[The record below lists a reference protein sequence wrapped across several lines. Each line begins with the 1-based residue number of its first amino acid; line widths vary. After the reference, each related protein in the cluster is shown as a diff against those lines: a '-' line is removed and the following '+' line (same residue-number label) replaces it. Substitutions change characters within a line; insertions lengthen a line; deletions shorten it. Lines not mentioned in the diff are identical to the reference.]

1 MARRPAVSIALVVAA
16 SLFAAGARPL
26 TAQPPRGA
34 TAALDLTW
42 VTRAVEAPRVS
53 QRTFRSAAAR
63 TDVSYHIYVPAAY
76 DREPTRRFPV
86 VYWLHG
92 SGGGLAGIPQLARRF
107 DAAIEARQVP
117 PMLVVMVNGL
127 EMGMYVDWRDGS
139 APVET
144 VLATEL
150 VAHLDATYRTIATR
164 EGRLLDGFS
173 MGGYGAARFGF
184 KYPERFRAVSIMGA
198 GPMQEALAVTP
209 RASPVSAAQLLRRV
223 YGGDQAHFLAV
234 SPRRLAEEHAATLRS
249 GSLIRMVVGDQDET
263 YANNRAFH
271 AHLERLGIP
280 HDWTVLPGVPH
291 NPNGVLDA
299 LGDAHWAFYRR
310 AFDALPSVSDPSR
323 AGSLPAVGAAA
334 TTAGATALPDSVIKL
349 TFLGT
354 GAPRPSRDRH
364 GPAILVE
371 AGDRRLLIDAG
382 PGVRQRIF
390 EAGGFGLLT
399 GVADIFATH
408 LHYDHVGGVA
418 DLWIPGWMYGR
429 PTPLRVH
436 GPPGTTEFVNGLRQA
451 YRWDVAYRQIV
462 GIAAPGSILEAKEIR
477 PGVVFDEGGVKVTA
491 FPVAHMPI
499 DPATGRVGTLDGAT
513 YGFRVDYAGR
523 SVAFSGDLRVSST
536 SELIAQG
543 RGVDV
548 VVMEVQVPS
557 PGTSA
562 EAQRANVSL
571 SVHTSPEEAGR
582 AFAQMRPRLAV
593 FSHIIP
599 PQTTAEDL
607 RAATRPFYDGPLVTA
622 FDLMTLTI
630 GRQIDVSI
638 APRRD
643 GELFEQSGAVRR

>member
-1 MARRPAVSIALVVAA
+1 MRAIPALRLFVVLSLFTVASPAQRPRAAA
-16 SLFAAGARPL
+16 SAGF
-26 TAQPPRGA
+26 
-34 TAALDLTW
+34 DLNW
-42 VTRAVEAPRVS
+42 VTRAVEGPRVAH
-53 QRTFRSAAAR
+53 RTFRSAAAG

-76 DREPTRRFPV
+76 EREPTRRFPV

-92 SGGGLAGIPQLARRF
+92 SGGGLPGIPQLARRV
-107 DAAIEARQVP
+107 DAAIAAGQVP
-117 PMLVVMVNGL
+117 PMLVVLVNGL
-127 EMGMYVDWRDGS
+127 EQGMYVDWRDGS
-139 APVET
+139 APVES
-144 VLATEL
+144 VLATDL
-150 VAHLDATYRTIATR
+150 VAHIDATYRTIATR
-164 EGRLLDGFS
+164 AGRLLDGFS

-184 KYPERFRAVSIMGA
+184 KYPERFGAVSIMGA
-198 GPMQEALAVTP
+198 GPLQETLSNTP
-209 RASPVSAAQLLRRV
+209 RASPVSAAQLLQRV
-223 YGGDQAHFLAV
+223 YGGEQAQFLAV
-234 SPRRLAEEHAATLRS
+234 SPRRLAEVRAATLRA
-249 GSLIRMVVGDQDET
+249 GSLIRVVVGDQDET

-271 AHLERLGIP
+271 EHLQRLGIP
-280 HDWTVLPGVPH
+280 HEWTVLPGVPH

-299 LGDAHWAFYRR
+299 LGDTHWAFYRK
-310 AFDALPSVSDPSR
+310 AFATPAPE
-323 AGSLPAVGAAA
+323 SLPPVRAASPTA
-334 TTAGATALPDSVIKL
+334 TDSVIKL

-371 AGDRRLLIDAG
+371 AGSRTLLIDAG

-399 GVADIFATH
+399 GVTDIFATH

-462 GIAAPGSILEAKEIR
+462 GIAAPGSVLEAREIR
-477 PGVVFDEGGVKVTA
+477 PGVVYDEGGVTVTA

-499 DPATGRVGTLDGAT
+499 DPATGRVAPLDGAT

-523 SVAFSGDLRVSST
+523 SVAFSGDLRVSPT
-536 SELIAQG
+536 SELVTQG

-557 PGTSA
+557 PGNSA

-571 SVHTSPEEAGR
+571 SVHTSPEEAAR
-582 AFAQMRPRLAV
+582 AFAMMRPRLAV

-599 PQTTAEDL
+599 PQTTAEEL
-607 RAATRPFYDGPLVTA
+607 RAAARPFYDGPLVTA

-630 GRQIDVSI
+630 GRQIDVSL